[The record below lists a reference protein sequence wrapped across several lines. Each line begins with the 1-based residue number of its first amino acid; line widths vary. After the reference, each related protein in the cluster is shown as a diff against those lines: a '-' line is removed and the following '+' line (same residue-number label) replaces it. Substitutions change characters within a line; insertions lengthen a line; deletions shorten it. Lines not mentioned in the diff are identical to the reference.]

1 MGPPTR
7 DPDVSVSRQCQ
18 STRRLRLAAPACT
31 GVTYGAISC
40 LVACGDRS
48 IRRERVSAGIKLED
62 WRIETAADKFVTHDA
77 SRCKQLSSNE
87 SGRLPLMVRRVVR
100 RAAR

>member
-1 MGPPTR
+1 
-7 DPDVSVSRQCQ
+7 
-18 STRRLRLAAPACT
+18 
-31 GVTYGAISC
+31 
-40 LVACGDRS
+40 VACGDRS

-87 SGRLPLMVRRVVR
+87 SGRLPLMVVCHEYRRSIRRYATVR
-100 RAAR
+100 EMKEDPSSSAIRC